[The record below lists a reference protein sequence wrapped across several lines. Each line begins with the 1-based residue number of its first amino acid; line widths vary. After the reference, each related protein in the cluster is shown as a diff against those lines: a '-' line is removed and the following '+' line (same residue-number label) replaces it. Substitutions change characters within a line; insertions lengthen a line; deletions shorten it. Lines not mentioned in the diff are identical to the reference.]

1 MLLGVIGLVA
11 DYYLGRVGST
21 PAPHATTAAPA
32 GSTRPLAS
40 SLDALMGL
48 KPISS
53 KVAPGFT
60 LTDQHGASWTLRGA
74 RGHAVV
80 LTFYNSTC
88 TDICPVVGEEIR
100 RAESLLGPRAHGVDF
115 VVVNTDPRDLKVS
128 ADPPALSRT
137 GLDRLGDVY
146 FLTGSLSQIDPVWSN
161 YGVTITVGRRS
172 TQMAHNEVMYFI
184 GQHGGLAD
192 LATPFANESRSGTYT
207 LGATQVARWAEGIAQ
222 TAGSLVP

>member
-1 MLLGVIGLVA
+1 MA
-11 DYYLGRVGST
+11 DYYFGRVGST
-21 PAPHATTAAPA
+21 PAPHATTTAPA

-53 KVAPGFT
+53 EVAPGFS
-60 LTDQHGASWTLRGA
+60 LTDQHGRPWTLRGA
-74 RGHAVV
+74 RGHVVV
-80 LTFYNSTC
+80 LTFFNGTC

-100 RAESLLGPRAHGVDF
+100 RAESLLGSRAHGVDF
-115 VVVNTDPRDLKVS
+115 VVVNTDPRDLKGT

-137 GLDRLGDVY
+137 GLDHLGNVY
-146 FLTGSLSQIDPVWSN
+146 FLTGSLSEIDPVWSD

-172 TQMAHNEVMYFI
+172 NQMAHNEIMYFI
-184 GQHGGLAD
+184 GPHGGLAD
-192 LATPFANESRSGTYT
+192 LATPFANESHSGTYT
-207 LGATQVARWAEGIAQ
+207 LGAAQVARWAEGIAR